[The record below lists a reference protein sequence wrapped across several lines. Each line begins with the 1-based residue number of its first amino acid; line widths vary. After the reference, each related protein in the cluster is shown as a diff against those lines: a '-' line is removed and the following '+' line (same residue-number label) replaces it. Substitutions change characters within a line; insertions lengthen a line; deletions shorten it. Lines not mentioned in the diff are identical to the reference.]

1 MENKMASWDIRKI
14 LLVTCGLVAV
24 GLGFLGVVLPLLPT
38 TPFLLLAAACFLR
51 SSRRLYLWLMH
62 HRVFGPYL
70 RNYMQHRAISI
81 RAKAISIILIWATIT
96 YSAFWVVQNTI
107 LRIIL
112 LLTATIMSVRILLF
126 KTLTSDM
133 TNLD

>member
-1 MENKMASWDIRKI
+1 MGYLQNTPHHLWFGGNRPGISGSGLASP
-14 LLVTCGLVAV
+14 AQ
-24 GLGFLGVVLPLLPT
+24 

-62 HRVFGPYL
+62 HRVFGPYP
-70 RNYMQHRAISI
+70 RNYLQHRAISI

-96 YSAFWVVQNTI
+96 YSAFWVIQNTI

-112 LLTATIMSVRILLF
+112 LLTATILSVRILLF
-126 KTLTSDM
+126 KTLTSDI